1 MVGSLRKS
9 LAVTKI
15 SISLPDEVLETAE
28 RECRREGESRSE
40 LIRRAL
46 VSLVARA
53 REETL
58 VAAYL
63 AGYVAEPES
72 DDEVAAADEA
82 AASLLEGS
90 EWH

>member
-1 MVGSLRKS
+1 M
-9 LAVTKI
+9 TKI

-53 REETL
+53 REEAQ

-63 AGYVAEPES
+63 AGYIAEPES
-72 DDEVAAADEA
+72 DDEVAVASA
-82 AASLLEGS
+82 AAAPVLRGS
-90 EWH
+90 EWD